1 MLSSAARFKMLALVG
16 LGSYCVMLRPPFFG
30 SLALGPDPAP
40 STMRFIYDALTIL
53 AGVIL
58 LVGSSSF
65 RNSVFSKNRR
75 IVGVLGVS
83 AAVGILLI
91 AAGNA
96 FAVTSLA
103 YYVFAIFLLCV
114 GFAALTASWFHQLS
128 RLPRKDVAPLTLAAF
143 VASHIFGVLDVLPRV
158 EASAIS
164 AVYPIASIA
173 ALALCART
181 EAGGMPSVAKG
192 SVPSSERHSGF
203 FRRLRLFALLFIYLE
218 VLCGAFLRSC
228 YARGGVEY
236 QVGDWTFL
244 TYMVSAVI
252 GIVLFA
258 VACRAKTAA
267 EGTLAIG
274 GAGLVGFV
282 LLAVSFSALPMQ
294 YLVPLVTGLYSALIV
309 YMMALIE
316 LWKSDGDRTSAT
328 CAGTF
333 LVLYAA
339 ASAITATVLPTLLSY
354 QRSMPQE
361 YYAPVGVAAGLAIA
375 LGVCVVLLSMV
386 SIQRESFL
394 EATRLVREARANVNA
409 SAAGASIAEPEFDAD
424 YLHELAV
431 HRIAERFGLTERE
444 RQTAALIAKGYTT
457 KRAAEELVVAASTVQ
472 GYCKSIYRK
481 MGIHR
486 KDELIDAVNHA
497 KSELGKDEAA

>member
-1 MLSSAARFKMLALVG
+1 
-16 LGSYCVMLRPPFFG
+16 
-30 SLALGPDPAP
+30 
-40 STMRFIYDALTIL
+40 MRFVYDALTIL

-58 LVGSSSF
+58 LVGSSSL
-65 RNSVFSKNRR
+65 RNGVFSKNRR
-75 IVGVLGVS
+75 MVGVLGVS

-128 RLPRKDVAPLTLAAF
+128 RLPRKDVAPLALAAF

-164 AVYPIASIA
+164 AAYPIASVV
-173 ALALCART
+173 ALAICSRT
-181 EAGGMPSVAKG
+181 EADGMPSVLKS
-192 SVPSSERHSGF
+192 SVPSSGHQSSF
-203 FRRLRLFALLFIYLE
+203 FKRLRLFALLFIYLE

-236 QVGDWTFL
+236 QVGDSTFL
-244 TYMVSAVI
+244 TYVVSAAI
-252 GIVLFA
+252 GMVLFV

-282 LLAVSFSALPMQ
+282 LLAVSFNALPMQ
-294 YLVPLVTGLYSALIV
+294 CLVPFVTGLYSALIV

-333 LVLYAA
+333 LALYAA
-339 ASAITATVLPTLLSY
+339 SSAVTATVLPTLLSY
-354 QRSMPQE
+354 HRSMPQE

-386 SIQRESFL
+386 SVQRESFL
-394 EATRLVREARANVNA
+394 EATRLVREARGGV
-409 SAAGASIAEPEFDAD
+409 GASNPGAVAAAADPAPAPLPEAEDGLGAEPDVD
-424 YLHELAV
+424 DLHDLAV
-431 HRIAERFGLTERE
+431 RRIAERFGLTERE
-444 RQTAALIAKGYTT
+444 RQTAALIAEGYTT
-457 KRAAEELVVAASTVQ
+457 RRAAEELVVAVSTVQ

-481 MGIHR
+481 MDIHR
-486 KDELIDAVNHA
+486 KDELIDAVNQA
-497 KSELGKDEAA
+497 KSELGKDGSF